1 MSMAASPPAFKTGSH
16 LGPIVVMGVSGC
28 GKTSVGKLLASHLGY
43 RFIEGDSRHPVRNIE
58 KMTAGVALE
67 DEDRWPWLQTL
78 GDELAVVEET
88 VISCSALK
96 RSYRD
101 LLRTIAGRPISFV
114 FLHGSRS
121 TLAARM
127 SGRKGHYMPPGLLD
141 SQLATLELPVEER
154 DVVAIEVDRPLERI
168 VSIAMAGLASLANRQ
183 HAQSR

>member
-1 MSMAASPPAFKTGSH
+1 MSTAASPLAFKTSSH

-43 RFIEGDSRHPVRNIE
+43 RFVEGDSRHPASNIE

-96 RSYRD
+96 RSYRT
-101 LLRTIAGRPISFV
+101 LLRARAGRPLSFI
-114 FLHGSRS
+114 FLQGDRS
-121 TLAARM
+121 TLAARL
-127 SGRKGHYMPPGLLD
+127 SGRKDHYMPLALLD
-141 SQLATLELPVEER
+141 SQLATLELPLGER
-154 DVVAIEVDRPLERI
+154 DVVTIEIDQPLARM
-168 VSIAMAGLASLANRQ
+168 VSVALASVASLANRR
-183 HAQSR
+183 HD